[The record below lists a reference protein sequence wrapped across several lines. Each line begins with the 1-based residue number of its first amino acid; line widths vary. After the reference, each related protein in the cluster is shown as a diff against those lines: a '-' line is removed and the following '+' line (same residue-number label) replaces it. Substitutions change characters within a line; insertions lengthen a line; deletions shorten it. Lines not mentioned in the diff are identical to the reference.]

1 MPIFVTQLSKEE
13 IQRRW
18 DLASAAKKAELR
30 RSLRDP
36 EVWLEQTLSLIGA
49 AIKAFCLVLV
59 VNSVFWDKGVTV
71 PWGLSFFLSL
81 PIVALNPWQMFWRYV
96 PLDRASAAYQRV
108 IDELNEKL

>member
-1 MPIFVTQLSKEE
+1 MPIFITQLTKEE

-36 EVWLEQTLSLIGA
+36 KVWLEQAMSLLGA

-59 VNSVFWDKGVTV
+59 VNSVFWDQGITV
-71 PWGLSFFLSL
+71 PIGISFFLSL

-96 PLDRASAAYQRV
+96 PLDRASAAYKRV

>member
-1 MPIFVTQLSKEE
+1 MPIFISQLSKDE

-18 DLASAAKKAELR
+18 DLASAAKKAELK

-36 EVWLEQTLSLIGA
+36 KVWLEQVMSLIGA
-49 AIKAFCLVLV
+49 AIKTFCLVLV
-59 VNSVFWDKGVTV
+59 VNSVFRDQGIIA
-71 PWGLSFFLSL
+71 PMGLSFFLCL

-108 IDELNEKL
+108 IDDLNDKL